1 MGNETKYSS
10 NFDAAYDWIK
20 CQDNSRPVQ
29 FEQAAIEGR
38 ATDIFCP
45 MYYTVDACKWYADNE
60 KFTKPLIQCEY
71 NHTMGNSGG
80 NLSDYWEL
88 IRKYPKFQGG
98 FIWDWA
104 DQALHRQPH
113 WDATRT
119 LADME
124 SIELSALC
132 SVPLNINIQEPS
144 NIPL

>member
-1 MGNETKYSS
+1 
-10 NFDAAYDWIK
+10 
-20 CQDNSRPVQ
+20 
-29 FEQAAIEGR
+29 
-38 ATDIFCP
+38 
-45 MYYTVDACKWYADNE
+45 MYYTVDACKWYAENE

-88 IRKYPKFQGG
+88 IRKYPKFLGG

-124 SIELSALC
+124 STELSALC